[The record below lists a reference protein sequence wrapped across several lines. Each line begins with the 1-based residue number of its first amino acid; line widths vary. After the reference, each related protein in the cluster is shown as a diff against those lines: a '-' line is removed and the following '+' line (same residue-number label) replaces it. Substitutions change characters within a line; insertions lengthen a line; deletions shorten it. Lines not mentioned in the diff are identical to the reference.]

1 MQPFAARKAGALY
14 RCNPLRRAERRLTGA
29 APRKGSRAL
38 SMPPLCGLG
47 TRSRHAAVKAAPE
60 NSEAASISYS
70 NREAKSAL
78 YAHSL
83 FSLRMK
89 QTTTDNA
96 VLMNRS
102 AAMTKFS
109 GASPGMPKQTTPV
122 K

>member
-1 MQPFAARKAGALY
+1 MQPFAARRTPPY
-14 RCNPLRRAERRLTGA
+14 RRGPAQGT
-29 APRKGSRAL
+29 L
-38 SMPPLCGLG
+38 S
-47 TRSRHAAVKAAPE
+47 AAVKAAPE
-60 NSEAASISYS
+60 NSEAASINNS

-89 QTTTDNA
+89 QTTIDKI
-96 VLMNRS
+96 VLMSRS

>member
-1 MQPFAARKAGALY
+1 MQLFAASAH
-14 RCNPLRRAERRLTGA
+14 GA
-29 APRKGSRAL
+29 A
-38 SMPPLCGLG
+38 
-47 TRSRHAAVKAAPE
+47 T
-60 NSEAASISYS
+60 
-70 NREAKSAL
+70 REAKSAL

-89 QTTTDNA
+89 QTTIDKI
-96 VLMNRS
+96 VLMSRS

>member
-1 MQPFAARKAGALY
+1 MRRTPPHK
-14 RCNPLRRAERRLTGA
+14 CNPFTAHKAVR
-29 APRKGSRAL
+29 P
-38 SMPPLCGLG
+38 
-47 TRSRHAAVKAAPE
+47 AAVKAAPE

-70 NREAKSAL
+70 NRKAKSAL

-89 QTTTDNA
+89 QTTTDKI
-96 VLMNRS
+96 VLMSRS

-109 GASPGMPKQTTPV
+109 GASAGMPKQTTPV

>member
-1 MQPFAARKAGALY
+1 MPHKNRPLRRASRMQPFAVRK
-14 RCNPLRRAERRLTGA
+14 TGA
-29 APRKGSRAL
+29 PYSGKSGSGKAP
-38 SMPPLCGLG
+38 
-47 TRSRHAAVKAAPE
+47 
-60 NSEAASISYS
+60 EAASINNS

-89 QTTTDNA
+89 QTTIDKI
-96 VLMNRS
+96 VLMSRS